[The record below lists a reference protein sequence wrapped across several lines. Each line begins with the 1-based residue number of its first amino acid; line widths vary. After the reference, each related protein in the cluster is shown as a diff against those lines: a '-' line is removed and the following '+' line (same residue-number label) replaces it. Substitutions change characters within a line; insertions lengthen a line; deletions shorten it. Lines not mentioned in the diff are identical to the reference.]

1 MVQPVKN
8 IKVLIVEDDEGIC
21 EMYATAFMREGFK
34 VYTAKD
40 GKIAIEKYYS
50 KQPDILLLDIMMPDV
65 DGYQVLE
72 EVRKEPGKYVPVI
85 MLTNLDMEHFARH
98 NSIDT
103 VDAYLIKSNFTPSEI
118 VNKTRE
124 VLKINRLI

>member
-1 MVQPVKN
+1 MGQPIKN

-40 GKIAIEKYYS
+40 GRVAIEKYHS

-65 DGYQVLE
+65 DGYQVLK
-72 EVRKEPGKYVPVI
+72 EVRKEAGQYVPVI

-98 NSIDT
+98 DSIDT

-118 VNKTRE
+118 VAKTKE
-124 VLKINRLI
+124 VLKVNKLI